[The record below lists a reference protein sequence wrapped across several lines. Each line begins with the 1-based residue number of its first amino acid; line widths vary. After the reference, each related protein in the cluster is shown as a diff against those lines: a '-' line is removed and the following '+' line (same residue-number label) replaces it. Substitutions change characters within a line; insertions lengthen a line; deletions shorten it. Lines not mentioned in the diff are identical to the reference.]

1 MPFLFKNYYPLRNL
15 IFLGGE
21 SFLIF
26 ITFCLVHY
34 TLLGNSLHLP
44 GLTTYYIR
52 AAAITF
58 TCQICLYFYDL
69 YDLSRNFNFTET
81 VTRMTKAFGLG
92 FIVLGATFYFLPET
106 STSIIICWPS
116 YLAIYGIIL
125 LWRWAYN
132 YIVKQRLF
140 TQNILIIGT
149 GQLASDITKVIEEKN
164 DSAYKITNFLGD
176 TEVEFNFHKAKIL
189 SEIPKMVPYCREHHI
204 ERIILAL
211 DDRRKKTPTRELLKC
226 KLNGIIVEQGV
237 SFYEGITGK
246 LLVEK
251 VDPSEIFF
259 SDGFTLSRWAY
270 LCKRI
275 LDISLSVFGLT
286 LSLPIT
292 LLSSLIIKLESPGP
306 VFYFQ
311 ERVGKKGATFMVIK
325 FRSMEQDAEK
335 DGAVWAMENDTRVTR
350 FGSFIRK
357 ARIDELPQMWNVLK
371 GEMSFVGPRPER
383 PVFVDQLTESIPY
396 YAIRHYI
403 KPGITGWAQVCYP
416 YGASAEDA
424 LRKLEYDLY
433 YMKNISIFMDL
444 VVILQT
450 VKTVI
455 FRKGSR

>member
-1 MPFLFKNYYPLRNL
+1 MPFLFKKYYPLRNL

-34 TLLGNSLHLP
+34 ALLGNSLHLP
-44 GLTTYYIR
+44 DLTTYYIR
-52 AAAITF
+52 AVAITF

-92 FIVLGATFYFLPET
+92 FIILGTTFYFLPEA

-149 GQLASDITKVIEEKN
+149 GQLASDITKVIEGKN

-176 TEVEFNFHKAKIL
+176 TEVEFNFHQAKIL
-189 SEIPKMVPYCREHHI
+189 SEIPQMVPYCREHHI

-270 LCKRI
+270 
-275 LDISLSVFGLT
+275 
-286 LSLPIT
+286 
-292 LLSSLIIKLESPGP
+292 
-306 VFYFQ
+306 
-311 ERVGKKGATFMVIK
+311 
-325 FRSMEQDAEK
+325 
-335 DGAVWAMENDTRVTR
+335 
-350 FGSFIRK
+350 
-357 ARIDELPQMWNVLK
+357 
-371 GEMSFVGPRPER
+371 
-383 PVFVDQLTESIPY
+383 
-396 YAIRHYI
+396 
-403 KPGITGWAQVCYP
+403 
-416 YGASAEDA
+416 
-424 LRKLEYDLY
+424 
-433 YMKNISIFMDL
+433 
-444 VVILQT
+444 
-450 VKTVI
+450 
-455 FRKGSR
+455 